1 MSFAEPP
8 HCFIFL
14 WFSFLFFFFI
24 NLNFIFWFGKK
35 SVYCDYLL
43 ISDVI
48 VEHEIKWTKTLISVV
63 DFVLVQT
70 V

>member
-8 HCFIFL
+8 YCFFL
-14 WFSFLFFFFI
+14 CVFFFFFFI

-35 SVYCDYLL
+35 SVYCGYLL

-48 VEHEIKWTKTLISVV
+48 IKHEIK
-63 DFVLVQT
+63 
-70 V
+70 